1 MNIFY
6 LHQNQTICAEY
17 HTNKH
22 VISQLKES
30 CQLLST
36 AHRILDGEIYIS
48 VRNGR
53 KYTQYILPD
62 SRNDAL
68 LKFTHPGHPCA
79 QWARDSSSNYAWL
92 INLTVALCKEYTH
105 RYGKIHKYERE
116 GLVEFLKQL
125 PTNIQYGPMTPFA
138 QAMPEQYRNN
148 DAVIA
153 YRNYYIGEKSE
164 MLQYKNRD
172 IPEWIPT
179 EILTQQA
186 EIYDN

>member
-1 MNIFY
+1 
-6 LHQNQTICAEY
+6 
-17 HTNKH
+17 
-22 VISQLKES
+22 
-30 CQLLST
+30 
-36 AHRILDGEIYIS
+36 
-48 VRNGR
+48 
-53 KYTQYILPD
+53 
-62 SRNDAL
+62 
-68 LKFTHPGHPCA
+68 
-79 QWARDSSSNYAWL
+79 
-92 INLTVALCKEYTH
+92 
-105 RYGKIHKYERE
+105 
-116 GLVEFLKQL
+116 
-125 PTNIQYGPMTPFA
+125 MTPFA